1 MTFYIKNILIY
12 TDKSFTIYN
21 IDQMTDNPNSINS
34 IESNI
39 DSKKS
44 NDFVESTKRVIR
56 KVLTTTWI
64 AAGSMAPVGTP
75 SVVPASVNTITR
87 IAPIASTTIKTIS
100 LWTATLLL
108 SSFDKEHSYIIEINN
123 IRPVDILPIIWQ
135 VEAWDKNVYEHIEHL
150 RIAEATRI
158 RDMMWKYGAGN
169 HSAEEYQQLMNRLNT
184 GMTFEYPSWYDNY
197 EIIEW
202 EMWGN
207 PDDHAHAERH
217 ILNTLINHANFKIL
231 WYDPSRERYDA
242 MISHLQKNPN
252 NIIIFWNSAYSTADT
267 KQELKEFNEF
277 NDKIK
282 DLCKSKNFI
291 IFAAWTNVETTKN
304 KIYNWEYDADE
315 KWMYSLASLSNSDK
329 NDQPNTHLL
338 VTIATDKNW
347 DIDQTGVDRESSKYP
362 IWFSDNVLF
371 SWRGFPEHVEGVIY
385 WPSWRYTTSDT
396 NYLNV
401 AMADLCFQ
409 MFAEVKDVDELLEM
423 IRSTCL
429 TDYIRLDWQ
438 TQALQLMNPAGF
450 FQKYLMPT
458 ATPTNLNIDETITLE
473 KGYYHGVIYQIP
485 GAEVNINGEW
495 IAFSNDNKD
504 LILAQNPMTLEWRL
518 NGKLLNKYNYKP
530 WDIINGQILV
540 VDDKWNGL
548 NITKDFSINIEW
560 EIPDNINST
569 KISSHNNSA
578 TRYTVDGHRLKAK
591 PSKPGIYIV
600 NGQKVIIK

>member
-1 MTFYIKNILIY
+1 MCKKDIYSYNKN
-12 TDKSFTIYN
+12 FTTYSTS
-21 IDQMTDNPNSINS
+21 QMTNNPNSINS

-44 NDFVESTKRVIR
+44 NNFVESTKRVIR

-100 LWTATLLL
+100 LWTAAILF
-108 SSFDKEHSYIIEINN
+108 SSFDEKGKYIEINN

-150 RIAEATRI
+150 RVAEATRI
-158 RDMMWKYGAGN
+158 RDMMWKYWAGN

-184 GMTFEYPSWYDNY
+184 GMTLESPLWYNNY
-197 EIIEW
+197 EVIWWSID
-202 EMWGN
+202 N
-207 PDDHAHAERH
+207 PSDHAHCERS
-217 ILNTLINHANFKIL
+217 ILDALIDHANFKIVSDRGDDRNIIL
-231 WYDPSRERYDA
+231 SKYVKD
-242 MISHLQKNPN
+242 NPN
-252 NIIIFWNSAYSTADT
+252 SINIFWNSVYRVANN
-267 KQELKEFNEF
+267 KEEYNILL
-277 NDKIK
+277 NDNNIR
-282 DLCKSKNFI
+282 DLCKSENI
-291 IFAAWTNVETTKN
+291 LIFAAWTNVETTKN
-304 KIYNWEYDADE
+304 KIYNWEYEADE

-338 VTIATDKNW
+338 VTIATNKNW

-362 IWFSDNVLF
+362 VWFSNNVLF
-371 SWRGFPEHVEGVIY
+371 SWRWFPQHREWTIY

-396 NYLNV
+396 NYFNV

-423 IRSTCL
+423 IRATCL
-429 TDYIRLDWQ
+429 TDYIRLDGQ
-438 TQALQLMNPAGF
+438 TQELQLMNPAWF

-458 ATPTNLNIDETITLE
+458 AIPTNLDINETIALE

-495 IAFSNDNKD
+495 LPFSDDNKD
-504 LILAQNPMTLEWRL
+504 LILTQNPMSLNWRL
-518 NGKLLNKYNYKP
+518 NGKLLNEYSYKSG
-530 WDIINGQILV
+530 DTINGKIIV

-548 NITKDFSINIEW
+548 NISKDFSVNLEG
-560 EIPDNINST
+560 EIPNDINTTKTST
-569 KISSHNNSA
+569 PSNSN
-578 TRYTVDGHRLKAK
+578 TRYTIDGHHLKTK
-591 PSKPGIYIV
+591 PTKPGIYIT
-600 NGQKVIIK
+600 NGQKIIVK